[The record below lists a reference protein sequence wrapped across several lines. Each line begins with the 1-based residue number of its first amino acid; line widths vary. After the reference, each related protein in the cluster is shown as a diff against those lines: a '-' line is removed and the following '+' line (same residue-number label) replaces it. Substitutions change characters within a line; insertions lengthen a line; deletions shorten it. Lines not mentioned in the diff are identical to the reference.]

1 MPEGDSVARVAARL
15 AAQLVGRRIVASDV
29 RVARYATADLAGQLI
44 TASLSR
50 GKHLLL
56 RTDAG
61 LTVHTHLR
69 MQGSWTV
76 LAPGR
81 RLPAAVRDRARLL
94 LHLDDGR
101 TAVALDM
108 PVVDLLATSR
118 EAEVVGHLGPDLL
131 DPDFDGARAA
141 ANLARLPGR
150 PVVVAVL
157 DQRNLAGAGNLWTI
171 ESLFLRGLFPWT
183 PVAAVDLDA
192 LVALLVRLL
201 ASGLRSPG
209 MVTTG
214 DRRPGR
220 THWVYGRAGRACRRC
235 GTPVAFRAA
244 HGGADPRRPS
254 RVASGDD
261 LLDRETWWCP
271 SCQPGPSGPR
281 WAPR

>member
-1 MPEGDSVARVAARL
+1 MARVAARL
-15 AAQLVGRRIVASDV
+15 AGQLVGRQIVASDV
-29 RVARYATADLAGQLI
+29 RVPQHATADLTGQRI

-61 LTVHTHLR
+61 LTLHTHLR

-76 LAPGR
+76 LGPGK
-81 RLPAAVRDRARLL
+81 RLPAGVRDRARVL

-131 DPDFDGARAA
+131 DPEFDSDRAA
-141 ANLARLPGR
+141 ANLARRPER
-150 PVVVAVL
+150 PVVAAVL
-157 DQRNLAGAGNLWTI
+157 DQRNLAGAGNLWTV
-171 ESLFLRGLFPWT
+171 ESLFLRGVFPWT
-183 PVAAVDLDA
+183 PAAAVDLA
-192 LVALLVRLL
+192 PLVDLLQRLL
-201 ASGLRSPG
+201 ISGLRSPG

-235 GTPVAFRAA
+235 GTPVAFRPA
-244 HGGADPRRPS
+244 HGGADTARPS
-254 RVASGDD
+254 RILDGGD
-261 LLDRETWWCP
+261 LVDRETWWCP
-271 SCQPGPSGPR
+271 SCQP
-281 WAPR
+281 AQ

>member
-15 AAQLVGRRIVASDV
+15 EARLVGRRIVASDV
-29 RVARYATADLAGQLI
+29 RVPRHATADLAGQRI
-44 TASLSR
+44 TASVSW

-61 LTVHTHLR
+61 LTLHTHLR

-76 LAPGR
+76 LGPGR
-81 RLPAAVRDRARLL
+81 RLPAGVRDRARLL
-94 LHLDDGR
+94 LHLDDGS

-131 DPDFDGARAA
+131 DPAFDSARAG
-141 ANLARLPGR
+141 ANLSRLPGR
-150 PVVVAVL
+150 PVVAAVL
-157 DQRNLAGAGNLWTI
+157 DQRNVAGAGNLWTV
-171 ESLFLRGLFPWT
+171 ESLFLRGVFPWT
-183 PVAAVDLDA
+183 PVAAVDIDP
-192 LVALLVRLL
+192 LVDLLVRLL

-220 THWVYGRAGRACRRC
+220 THWVYGRAGRPCRRC
-235 GTPVAFRAA
+235 GTPVAFRPA
-244 HGGADPRRPS
+244 HGGADLRRPS
-254 RVASGDD
+254 RVLDGDD
-261 LLDRETWWCP
+261 LVDRDTWWCP
-271 SCQPGPSGPR
+271 SCQPDRSRPG
-281 WAPR
+281 

>member
-15 AAQLVGRRIVASDV
+15 RTALVGARIVSSDV
-29 RVARYATADLAGQLI
+29 RVPRYATADLAGQRI
-44 TASLSR
+44 TASVSR

-76 LAPGR
+76 LGPGK

-108 PVVDLLATSR
+108 PVVELLPTAR
-118 EAEVVGHLGPDLL
+118 ESDAVGHLGPDLL
-131 DPDFDGARAA
+131 DPDFDARLAA
-141 ANLARLPGR
+141 ANLGR
-150 PVVVAVL
+150 RPDRAVVAAVL
-157 DQRNLAGAGNLWTI
+157 DQRNLAGSGNLWTV

-183 PVAAVDLDA
+183 PVGDVDLPR
-192 LVALLVRLL
+192 LVDLLRRLL
-201 ASGLRSPG
+201 ESGLRTPG

-220 THWVYGRAGRACRRC
+220 THWVYGRAGRPCRRC
-235 GTPVAFRAA
+235 GTPIAFRVA
-244 HGGADPRRPS
+244 HGATDTGQPNRILA
-254 RVASGDD
+254 AED
-261 LLDRETWWCP
+261 LVDRETWWCP
-271 SCQPGPSGPR
+271 SCQPEPR
-281 WAPR
+281 TVVA